1 MKRTSKIIAVLA
13 VLIAGSM
20 IASGALVN
28 YLSNTVKTEVTVS
41 SPIEQWI
48 SESFSSGYSA
58 GPIVFSDIYGG
69 ETVTFYIKTMNKADA
84 SITGNVNN
92 IVENLD
98 GVTELDFAS
107 INVKTSTNGG
117 TWDGPYDLIDLDLY
131 VYFNVNYL

>member
-1 MKRTSKIIAVLA
+1 MNNGFQSLLA
-13 VLIAGSM
+13 LD
-20 IASGALVN
+20 
-28 YLSNTVKTEVTVS
+28 
-41 SPIEQWI
+41 
-48 SESFSSGYSA
+48 SA

-131 VYFNVNYL
+131 AHLNANHLQFGYGPTPPMTWAPGQTDITEVSVTFVGNAYGTYTFTSQVVP